1 MYQSKE
7 VAEQMQVFLTSSVEE
22 ARNLSH
28 AFLLS
33 FQSSPEAW
41 GICRELMH
49 PATAQIPLIL
59 SSQIFYQ
66 KLQSEFS
73 SLTTPQKIELKVYL
87 SELVLMNFSC
97 SQMFKKIC
105 QSIAFVGIIGMNS
118 FWEDFMIDTLRIPK
132 LEVLLEII
140 HCIPFCLEEF
150 SLSKKTIELLKTKI
164 RENIQTIM
172 ECLYITLKEKGYI
185 SQILEILKN

>member
-150 SLSKKTIELLKTKI
+150 SLSKKTIELLKTNTRKYSNDYGMLVYNIKRKRIYKSNI
-164 RENIQTIM
+164 RN
-172 ECLYITLKEKGYI
+172 
-185 SQILEILKN
+185 S